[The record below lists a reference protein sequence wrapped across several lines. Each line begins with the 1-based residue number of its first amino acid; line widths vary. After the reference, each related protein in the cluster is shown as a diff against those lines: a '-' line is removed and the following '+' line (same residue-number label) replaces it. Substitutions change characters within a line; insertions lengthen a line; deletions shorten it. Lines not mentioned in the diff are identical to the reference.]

1 MPTWDPNQYLQFA
14 EQRTLPCRDLIQRVD
29 LTAPANTID
38 LGCGP
43 GNSAAVIAGRW
54 PNAKITGLDS
64 SEDMIAAARLSQPK
78 HNWIVGNIPSW
89 AQGDNQPLDLV
100 CSNAAMQWVDDHATA
115 FARLMRRVAPGGA
128 LAVQMPGNCDAPAH
142 SLMRDLAAS
151 PAWRDHF
158 PRGVR
163 EWHVH
168 DLPFYYDVL
177 SPHAKRIDLW
187 ATEYIHNMP
196 ESGAIVEWYRGTGL
210 RPFLDSLTTDSD
222 RDRFTNEYGERL
234 RATYPTQSDGR
245 LLFPFRRLFM
255 VAYR

>member
-115 FARLMRRVAPGGA
+115 FARLM
-128 LAVQMPGNCDAPAH
+128 
-142 SLMRDLAAS
+142 
-151 PAWRDHF
+151 
-158 PRGVR
+158 
-163 EWHVH
+163 
-168 DLPFYYDVL
+168 
-177 SPHAKRIDLW
+177 
-187 ATEYIHNMP
+187 
-196 ESGAIVEWYRGTGL
+196 
-210 RPFLDSLTTDSD
+210 
-222 RDRFTNEYGERL
+222 
-234 RATYPTQSDGR
+234 
-245 LLFPFRRLFM
+245 
-255 VAYR
+255 